1 MVSPPAH
8 FNPYVKAYDF
18 GWVGVTTL
26 THTGDYSLH
35 PSTWEKDG
43 VYRVDTGSEGDFYL
57 LESRVRDGFD
67 TALPGEGLMVYHVHP
82 RIEEGAYGN
91 TINASAPQMMYPV
104 CASSSVS
111 FPHLLLIH
119 TVRLIRQVALS
130 PVHLVK
136 TEFGGQTVPAAFAWD
151 GVT

>member
-1 MVSPPAH
+1 M
-8 FNPYVKAYDF
+8 F
-18 GWVGVTTL
+18 
-26 THTGDYSLH
+26 
-35 PSTWEKDG
+35 
-43 VYRVDTGSEGDFYL
+43 RVDTGSEGDFYL

-82 RIEEGAYGN
+82 RIEEGAHGN

-111 FPHLLLIH
+111 VPSSSSYSYGEINSAGCPFPGSS
-119 TVRLIRQVALS
+119 VKRSSAGRPFRRRL
-130 PVHLVK
+130 HG
-136 TEFGGQTVPAAFAWD
+136 T

>member
-1 MVSPPAH
+1 MEEVYHVSDLLPRNGACFGSDGLLRYRLYTGGSFEGTGVWDGMAQGSWNNDGITPVH

-35 PSTWEKDG
+35 PSIGEKDG

-82 RIEEGAYGN
+82 RIKKGRMA
-91 TINASAPQMMYPV
+91 
-104 CASSSVS
+104 
-111 FPHLLLIH
+111 
-119 TVRLIRQVALS
+119 IR
-130 PVHLVK
+130 
-136 TEFGGQTVPAAFAWD
+136 
-151 GVT
+151 